1 MSITLIK
8 VCESGIVEGQYLV
21 STVFQFVH
29 HRNACFEVT
38 HYTVSAD
45 IHATGELKT
54 ILNSLPSKCHSQ
66 LSANSR
72 FLKIGFLTQE

>member
-8 VCESGIVEGQYLV
+8 VCESGKVEGQYLV

-29 HRNACFEVT
+29 HRNACFAVT

-45 IHATGELKT
+45 IYATGEFKT

-72 FLKIGFLTQE
+72 FLKLSILEME